1 MKFDKLFII
10 IPVLIV
16 GGVFAVLMSNKV
28 PDPKVASTRFF
39 YELKYKPNLSSDS
52 LASVLT
58 VLDVVSGS
66 QSVYRDYTV
75 LAQDSILKAQMET
88 MRKTGV
94 FVQME
99 KLIKMPKFGYRILK
113 KYPLAA
119 SNSIQFIDG
128 IERKLF
134 AYEEKLKFDWKI
146 QPDTATISTY
156 KTQKA
161 TMNFGGRTWT
171 AWFTP
176 DIPFQ
181 DGPYKFCGLPGLIVK
196 LQDGE
201 ENYSWTLVGNK
212 NIENYTFITYA
223 DQLYYG
229 NNVTP
234 KLISR
239 KRFMTTYQEYKK
251 EPFASI
257 KAQLTKE
264 ELNNKIPGSNL
275 TQGDMI
281 ASQERVMKEFFSFN
295 NNPIEKN

>member
-1 MKFDKLFII
+1 MKSDKLFIFF
-10 IPVLIV
+10 PVLII
-16 GGVFAVLMSNKV
+16 GGVFAVLMANKT
-28 PDPKVASTRFF
+28 PAPSEESTRFF
-39 YELKYKPNLSSDS
+39 YELKYKPNTSSDS
-52 LASVLT
+52 LSSVLT
-58 VLDVVSGS
+58 ILDVVNGN
-66 QSVYRDYTV
+66 QSIYRDYTV
-75 LAQDSILKAQMET
+75 IAQDSVLKAQMEN

-99 KLIKMPKFGYRILK
+99 KLIKMPKFGYRISK
-113 KYPLAA
+113 KYPLATT
-119 SNSIQFIDG
+119 NSIQFIDG

-134 AYEEKLKFDWKI
+134 AYEQKLDFKWKI
-146 QPDTATISTY
+146 LPDTATISTY

-161 TMNFGGRTWT
+161 TTTFGGRTWT

-196 LQDGE
+196 LQDAE
-201 ENYSWTLVGNK
+201 ENYSWTLAGNK
-212 NIENYTFITYA
+212 NIENYTSITFA

-234 KLISR
+234 KLIS
-239 KRFMTTYQEYKK
+239 KAKFSSTYSEYKK

-264 ELNNKIPGSNL
+264 EMKNKIPGSNI

-295 NNPIEKN
+295 NNPIERN